1 MQVNA
6 EQLRR
11 CLFAIMG
18 LNDTAWENLF
28 DKYHILSEIERD
40 GQFIISANQI
50 KEFREPRLMTKFDHK
65 VNLPAIFAA
74 NNLSILPITRG
85 DYIISSF
92 SAYKEFDE
100 PSTEVQKISIPAH
113 IQSLMPQFLVSEA
126 IALNCANACGILND
140 FLEDDELVPTVS
152 GRMSSGGFRFN
163 IDTALGT
170 KCITVNNSQIE
181 IDAAY
186 EGIHYL
192 SLFEAKRDLSD
203 DFLIRQLYYPFRV
216 WSGRVTKTVK
226 PVFLIFSNGVFNLYQ
241 YQFDNPQ
248 NYNSLHLVKQ
258 KNYVIATEIGLADID
273 NLLRTVPLVNEPD
286 ISFPQADR
294 MSRIVNLIELLN
306 EKPMSKQDITS
317 EYAFDERQTNYYTD
331 AGRYLGLID
340 KSRDSDGII
349 LFQLSALGRRVME
362 LEYKERQLA
371 IVSQILAHKVFN
383 ETLRLHLECGEMPD
397 KHTIVQIMKRSN
409 LYHVEA
415 ESTYLRRSSTVIGWI
430 NWILGLIEE

>member
-1 MQVNA
+1 
-6 EQLRR
+6 
-11 CLFAIMG
+11 
-18 LNDTAWENLF
+18 
-28 DKYHILSEIERD
+28 
-40 GQFIISANQI
+40 
-50 KEFREPRLMTKFDHK
+50 
-65 VNLPAIFAA
+65 
-74 NNLSILPITRG
+74 
-85 DYIISSF
+85 
-92 SAYKEFDE
+92 
-100 PSTEVQKISIPAH
+100 
-113 IQSLMPQFLVSEA
+113 
-126 IALNCANACGILND
+126 
-140 FLEDDELVPTVS
+140 
-152 GRMSSGGFRFN
+152 MSSGGFRFN

>member
-1 MQVNA
+1 
-6 EQLRR
+6 
-11 CLFAIMG
+11 MG
-18 LNDTAWENLF
+18 LNDTAWESLF
-28 DKYHILSEIERD
+28 DKYHILAEIERN
-40 GQFIISANQI
+40 GQFTISANQI

-65 VNLPAIFAA
+65 INLPNIFAS

-85 DYIISSF
+85 DYVISSF
-92 SAYKEFDE
+92 SAYKEFDD
-100 PSTEVQKISIPAH
+100 PSQDVQRISIPAH

-152 GRMSSGGFRFN
+152 GRMSSGSFEFGIN
-163 IDTALGT
+163 TALGT
-170 KCITVNNSQIE
+170 KNITISNSQIE

-203 DFLIRQLYYPFRV
+203 DFLVRQLYYPFRV
-216 WSGRVTKTVK
+216 WSERVTKTVK
-226 PVFLIFSNGVFNLYQ
+226 PVFLIFSNGMFNLYQ
-241 YQFDNPQ
+241 YEFEDPQ
-248 NYNSLHLVKQ
+248 NYNSLRLVKQ
-258 KNYVIATEIGLADID
+258 KNYVIATEICLDDIE
-273 NLLRTVPLVNEPD
+273 NLLRTVPLVQETD

-306 EKPMSKQDITS
+306 EKPMTKQDITS

-340 KSRDSDGII
+340 KTHDEDGNI
-349 LFQLSALGRRVME
+349 LFQLSVCGHRIMG

-371 IVSQILAHKVFN
+371 LVTQILMHKVFN
-383 ETLRLHLECGEMPD
+383 ETLKLHLQCGEMPD
-397 KHTIVQIMKRSN
+397 KQTIIQIMKSSN

-415 ESTYLRRSSTVIGWI
+415 DSTYLRRSSTVVGWV
-430 NWILGLIEE
+430 NWILGIIEE

>member
-1 MQVNA
+1 
-6 EQLRR
+6 
-11 CLFAIMG
+11 MG
-18 LNDTAWENLF
+18 LNDTAWESLF
-28 DKYHILSEIERD
+28 DKYHILAKIEQN

-65 VNLPAIFAA
+65 INLPNIFTS

-85 DYIISSF
+85 NYVISSF

-100 PSTEVQKISIPAH
+100 PSQDVQKISIPTH

-140 FLEDDELVPTVS
+140 FLEDDELVSTVS
-152 GRMSSGGFRFN
+152 GRMSSGSFEFSIN
-163 IDTALGT
+163 TALGT
-170 KCITVNNSQIE
+170 KNIIVSNSQIE

-216 WSGRVTKTVK
+216 WSERVTKTVK
-226 PVFLIFSNGVFNLYQ
+226 SIFLIFSNGMFNLYQ
-241 YQFDNPQ
+241 YQFEDPQ
-248 NYNSLHLVKQ
+248 NYNSLKLVKQ
-258 KNYVIATEIGLADID
+258 KNYVIVTEICLADIE
-273 NLLRTVPLVNEPD
+273 NLLRTVPLVQEPD

-294 MSRIVNLIELLN
+294 MSRIINLIELLN
-306 EKPMSKQDITS
+306 EKPMTKQDITS

-340 KSRDSDGII
+340 KTHDEDGNI
-349 LFQLSALGRRVME
+349 LFHLSTCGHRIMS

-371 IVSQILAHKVFN
+371 LVTQILMHKVFN
-383 ETLRLHLECGEMPD
+383 ETLKLHLQYGEMPD
-397 KHTIVQIMKRSN
+397 KQTIIQTMKRSN
-409 LYHVEA
+409 LYHIEA
-415 ESTYLRRSSTVIGWI
+415 DSTYLRRSSTVIGWV
-430 NWILGLIEE
+430 NWILGIIEE

>member
-100 PSTEVQKISIPAH
+100 PSTDVQKISIPAH

-163 IDTALGT
+163 IDTAFGT

>member
-1 MQVNA
+1 
-6 EQLRR
+6 
-11 CLFAIMG
+11 MG

-28 DKYHILSEIERD
+28 DKYHILAEIEQN
-40 GQFIISANQI
+40 GQFVISANQI

-65 VNLPAIFAA
+65 INLPNIFFA

-85 DYIISSF
+85 DYVISSF
-92 SAYKEFDE
+92 SAYEEFDE
-100 PSTEVQKISIPAH
+100 PSQDIQRISIPPH

-152 GRMSSGGFRFN
+152 GRMSSGSFEFGIN
-163 IDTALGT
+163 TASGT
-170 KCITVNNSQIE
+170 KNITVSNSQIE

-203 DFLIRQLYYPFRV
+203 DFLVRQLYYPFRV
-216 WSGRVTKTVK
+216 WSERVTKTVK
-226 PVFLIFSNGVFNLYQ
+226 PVFLIFSNGMFNLYQ
-241 YQFDNPQ
+241 YQFEDPQ
-248 NYNSLHLVKQ
+248 NYNSLRLVKQ
-258 KNYVIATEIGLADID
+258 KNYVIATEICLADIE
-273 NLLRTVPLVNEPD
+273 NLLRTVPLVQEPD

-306 EKPMSKQDITS
+306 EQPMTKQDITS
-317 EYAFDERQTNYYTD
+317 EYAFDERQTSYYTD

-340 KSRDSDGII
+340 KIHDEDGNI
-349 LFQLSALGRRVME
+349 LFQLSVCGHRIMG

-371 IVSQILAHKVFN
+371 LVAQILMHKVFN
-383 ETLRLHLECGEMPD
+383 ETLKLHLQCGEMPD
-397 KHTIVQIMKRSN
+397 KQTIIQIMKRSD
-409 LYHVEA
+409 LYRVEA
-415 ESTYLRRSSTVIGWI
+415 DSTYLRRSSTVVGWV
-430 NWILGLIEE
+430 NWILGVIEE

>member
-1 MQVNA
+1 
-6 EQLRR
+6 
-11 CLFAIMG
+11 MG
-18 LNDTAWENLF
+18 LNDTAWESLF
-28 DKYHILSEIERD
+28 DKYHILAEIEQN

-65 VNLPAIFAA
+65 INLPNIFTS

-85 DYIISSF
+85 NYVISSF

-100 PSTEVQKISIPAH
+100 PSQDVQKISIPAH

-140 FLEDDELVPTVS
+140 FLEDDELVSTVS
-152 GRMSSGGFRFN
+152 GRMSSGSFEFSIN
-163 IDTALGT
+163 TALGT
-170 KCITVNNSQIE
+170 KNITVSNSQIE

-216 WSGRVTKTVK
+216 WSERVTKTVK
-226 PVFLIFSNGVFNLYQ
+226 SIFLIFSNGMFNLYQ
-241 YQFDNPQ
+241 YQFEEPQ
-248 NYNSLHLVKQ
+248 NYNSLKLVKQ
-258 KNYVIATEIGLADID
+258 KNYVIVTEICLADIE
-273 NLLRTVPLVNEPD
+273 NLLRTVPLVQEPD

-294 MSRIVNLIELLN
+294 MSRIINLIELLN
-306 EKPMSKQDITS
+306 EKPMTKQNITS
-317 EYAFDERQTNYYTD
+317 EYAFDERQTNYYID

-340 KSRDSDGII
+340 KTHDEDGNI
-349 LFQLSALGRRVME
+349 LFHLSTCGHRIMS

-371 IVSQILAHKVFN
+371 LVTQILMHKVFN
-383 ETLRLHLECGEMPD
+383 ETLKLHLQYGEMPD
-397 KHTIVQIMKRSN
+397 KQTIIQIMKRSN

-415 ESTYLRRSSTVIGWI
+415 DSTYLRRSSTVVGWV
-430 NWILGLIEE
+430 NWILGIIEE

>member
-1 MQVNA
+1 M
-6 EQLRR
+6 
-11 CLFAIMG
+11 
-18 LNDTAWENLF
+18 
-28 DKYHILSEIERD
+28 
-40 GQFIISANQI
+40 
-50 KEFREPRLMTKFDHK
+50 
-65 VNLPAIFAA
+65 
-74 NNLSILPITRG
+74 
-85 DYIISSF
+85 
-92 SAYKEFDE
+92 
-100 PSTEVQKISIPAH
+100 
-113 IQSLMPQFLVSEA
+113 
-126 IALNCANACGILND
+126 
-140 FLEDDELVPTVS
+140 
-152 GRMSSGGFRFN
+152 
-163 IDTALGT
+163 
-170 KCITVNNSQIE
+170 
-181 IDAAY
+181 
-186 EGIHYL
+186 
-192 SLFEAKRDLSD
+192 
-203 DFLIRQLYYPFRV
+203 
-216 WSGRVTKTVK
+216 TKTVK

-258 KNYVIATEIGLADID
+258 KNYVIATEIGLADIE
-273 NLLRTVPLVNEPD
+273 NLLRTVPLVHEPD

-340 KSRDSDGII
+340 KGHDADGTI

-371 IVSQILAHKVFN
+371 IVSRILAHKIFN

-397 KHTIVQIMKRSN
+397 KQTIVQIMKKSN
-409 LYHVEA
+409 PYHVEA

>member
-1 MQVNA
+1 MQVSA
-6 EQLRR
+6 ELLRR

-100 PSTEVQKISIPAH
+100 PNTEVQRRSIPAH

-152 GRMSSGGFRFN
+152 GRMSSGGFRFD
-163 IDTALGT
+163 IDTTLGT

-258 KNYVIATEIGLADID
+258 KNYVIATEIGLADIE
-273 NLLRTVPLVNEPD
+273 NLLRTVPLVHEPD

-340 KSRDSDGII
+340 KGHDADGTI

-371 IVSQILAHKVFN
+371 IVSRILAHKIFN

-397 KHTIVQIMKRSN
+397 KQTIVQIMKKSN
-409 LYHVEA
+409 PYHVEA

>member
-1 MQVNA
+1 
-6 EQLRR
+6 
-11 CLFAIMG
+11 MG

-100 PSTEVQKISIPAH
+100 PSTDVQKISIPAH

-163 IDTALGT
+163 IDTAFGT

-306 EKPMSKQDITS
+306 EKLMSKQDITS

>member
-1 MQVNA
+1 M
-6 EQLRR
+6 
-11 CLFAIMG
+11 
-18 LNDTAWENLF
+18 
-28 DKYHILSEIERD
+28 
-40 GQFIISANQI
+40 
-50 KEFREPRLMTKFDHK
+50 
-65 VNLPAIFAA
+65 
-74 NNLSILPITRG
+74 
-85 DYIISSF
+85 
-92 SAYKEFDE
+92 
-100 PSTEVQKISIPAH
+100 
-113 IQSLMPQFLVSEA
+113 
-126 IALNCANACGILND
+126 
-140 FLEDDELVPTVS
+140 
-152 GRMSSGGFRFN
+152 
-163 IDTALGT
+163 
-170 KCITVNNSQIE
+170 
-181 IDAAY
+181 
-186 EGIHYL
+186 
-192 SLFEAKRDLSD
+192 
-203 DFLIRQLYYPFRV
+203 

-317 EYAFDERQTNYYTD
+317 EYAFDERQNNYYTD

>member
-1 MQVNA
+1 M
-6 EQLRR
+6 
-11 CLFAIMG
+11 FAIMG
-18 LNDTAWENLF
+18 LNDTAWKNLF

-152 GRMSSGGFRFN
+152 GRMSSGRFRFN
-163 IDTALGT
+163 IDTAFGT
-170 KCITVNNSQIE
+170 NCITVNNSQIE

-226 PVFLIFSNGVFNLYQ
+226 PIFLIFSNGVFNMYQ

-273 NLLRTVPLVNEPD
+273 NLLRTVPLVNEPN
-286 ISFPQADR
+286 IPFPQADR

-317 EYAFDERQTNYYTD
+317 EYAFDERQTDYYTS
-331 AGRYLGLID
+331 AGQYLEFID
-340 KSRDSDGII
+340 KSCDSDGII
-349 LFQLSALGRRVME
+349 LFQLSALGRRVMK

-383 ETLRLHLECGEMPD
+383 ETLRLHLKCGEMPD
-397 KHTIVQIMKRSN
+397 KQTIVQIMKMSKLRR
-409 LYHVEA
+409 VEA

>member
-1 MQVNA
+1 
-6 EQLRR
+6 
-11 CLFAIMG
+11 MG

-28 DKYHILSEIERD
+28 DKYHILSEIERN

-100 PSTEVQKISIPAH
+100 PSTDVQKISIPAH

-163 IDTALGT
+163 IDTAFGT

-317 EYAFDERQTNYYTD
+317 EYAFDERQTNYYTG

>member
-1 MQVNA
+1 
-6 EQLRR
+6 
-11 CLFAIMG
+11 
-18 LNDTAWENLF
+18 
-28 DKYHILSEIERD
+28 
-40 GQFIISANQI
+40 
-50 KEFREPRLMTKFDHK
+50 MTKFDHK

-100 PSTEVQKISIPAH
+100 PSTDVQKISIPAH

-163 IDTALGT
+163 IDTAFGT

>member
-1 MQVNA
+1 
-6 EQLRR
+6 
-11 CLFAIMG
+11 MG
-18 LNDTAWENLF
+18 LNDTAWESLF
-28 DKYHILSEIERD
+28 DKYHILAKIEQN

-65 VNLPAIFAA
+65 INLPNIFTS

-85 DYIISSF
+85 NYVISSF

-100 PSTEVQKISIPAH
+100 PSQDVQKISIPAH

-140 FLEDDELVPTVS
+140 FLEDDELVSTVS
-152 GRMSSGGFRFN
+152 GRMSSGSFEFSIN
-163 IDTALGT
+163 TALGT
-170 KCITVNNSQIE
+170 KNIIVSNSQIE

-216 WSGRVTKTVK
+216 WSERVTKTVK
-226 PVFLIFSNGVFNLYQ
+226 SIFLIFSNGMFNLYQ
-241 YQFDNPQ
+241 YQFEDPQ
-248 NYNSLHLVKQ
+248 NYNSLKLVKQ
-258 KNYVIATEIGLADID
+258 KNYVIVTEICLADIE
-273 NLLRTVPLVNEPD
+273 NLLRTVPLVQEPD

-294 MSRIVNLIELLN
+294 MSRIINLIELLN
-306 EKPMSKQDITS
+306 EKPMTKQDITS

-340 KSRDSDGII
+340 KTHDEDGNI
-349 LFQLSALGRRVME
+349 LFHLSTCGHRIMSLK
-362 LEYKERQLA
+362 YKERQLA
-371 IVSQILAHKVFN
+371 LVTQILMHKVFN
-383 ETLRLHLECGEMPD
+383 ETLKLHLQYGEMPD
-397 KHTIVQIMKRSN
+397 KQTIIQTMKRSN
-409 LYHVEA
+409 LYHIEA
-415 ESTYLRRSSTVIGWI
+415 DSTYLRRSSTVIGWV
-430 NWILGLIEE
+430 NWILGIIEE

>member
-6 EQLRR
+6 ELLRR

-28 DKYHILSEIERD
+28 DKYHILSEIERN

-100 PSTEVQKISIPAH
+100 PNTEVQRISIPAH

-152 GRMSSGGFRFN
+152 GRMSSGGFRFD
-163 IDTALGT
+163 IDTAFGP

-186 EGIHYL
+186 EGINYL

-241 YQFDNPQ
+241 YQFENPQ

-258 KNYVIATEIGLADID
+258 KNYIIATEIGLADIE
-273 NLLRTVPLVNEPD
+273 NLLRTVPLVHEPD

-340 KSRDSDGII
+340 KSRDSDGVI

-397 KHTIVQIMKRSN
+397 KQTIVQIMKRSN